1 MKTRTLKRHV
11 EFMNAQFVNAHPP
24 ISTIKTS
31 RQISSQTEKRNQKRI
46 VSVITADLKRQVF
59 KNLLNQFMTKK
70 KSFLNLFVNR
80 IPFFLKKLTM

>member
-1 MKTRTLKRHV
+1 MLILLY
-11 EFMNAQFVNAHPP
+11 QQL
-24 ISTIKTS
+24 KTS

-70 KSFLNLFVNR
+70 KLPKLICKQNSFFFKEVNYVV
-80 IPFFLKKLTM
+80 